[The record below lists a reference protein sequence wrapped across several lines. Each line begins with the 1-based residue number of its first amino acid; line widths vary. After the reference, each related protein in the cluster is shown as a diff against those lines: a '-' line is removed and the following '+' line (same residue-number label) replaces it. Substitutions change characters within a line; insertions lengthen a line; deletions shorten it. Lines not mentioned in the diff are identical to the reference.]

1 MGRPEGSRA
10 HVVTLRDVAAYAL
23 VFVLILAPLA
33 LLAIGP
39 VVYNRYFSVVGRGY
53 SKVLRMDHCADAE
66 ALMRD
71 AAERHSGRRDFA
83 FHVER
88 PAVRGI
94 MGRPVQ
100 GSAYLPLYDWVFMD
114 DVRLGV
120 LCDAEGRIAEREF
133 IGD

>member
-1 MGRPEGSRA
+1 
-10 HVVTLRDVAAYAL
+10 
-23 VFVLILAPLA
+23 
-33 LLAIGP
+33 
-39 VVYNRYFSVVGRGY
+39 
-53 SKVLRMDHCADAE
+53 MDHCADAE

-71 AAERHSGRRDFA
+71 AAERHSDRRDFE

-114 DVRLGV
+114 DVQLGV
-120 LCDAEGRIAEREF
+120 LCDAEGGIAEREF